1 LAALGVSVPGR
12 LQPTDFQAGAGEKIL
27 IVGPNGAGKSTL
39 LSVLAGTLAPA
50 VGSVTRPER
59 VGYLQQELE
68 LPPRP
73 SLRLLPAFAAGL
85 GGNIDEHA
93 EALLGLG
100 LFRTSEFHVPVGSLS
115 AGQQRRLALARLL
128 LGGYGTLIVDE
139 PTNHLAPVLVE
150 QLEAALA
157 GFSGT
162 VVMVSHDRALR
173 KWFAACQQSAGEGNG
188 ASATRRWIRYSMD
201 RGVLA
206 PA

>member
-1 LAALGVSVPGR
+1 
-12 LQPTDFQAGAGEKIL
+12 
-27 IVGPNGAGKSTL
+27 
-39 LSVLAGTLAPA
+39 
-50 VGSVTRPER
+50 
-59 VGYLQQELE
+59 
-68 LPPRP
+68 
-73 SLRLLPAFAAGL
+73 
-85 GGNIDEHA
+85 
-93 EALLGLG
+93 
-100 LFRTSEFHVPVGSLS
+100 
-115 AGQQRRLALARLL
+115 
-128 LGGYGTLIVDE
+128 
-139 PTNHLAPVLVE
+139 VE